1 MIARSL
7 WQPGGTRKTTT
18 TAPSQLEDHLSNSMP
33 YKGETL
39 FDDYLLFPSQLFRG
53 DAYHVL
59 VSVAGILTSGLS
71 KRVMVTKL
79 QLLNLFPLSPSWNR
93 LKQKTK
99 FSSMCCEISITAEEV
114 KFCDKIWRQTISRYL
129 RKSG

>member
-33 YKGETL
+33 YRGETL

-53 DAYHVL
+53 DAYNVL
-59 VSVAGILTSGLS
+59 VSVAVILTSGLS

-79 QLLNLFPLSPSWNR
+79 QLLNFL
-93 LKQKTK
+93 
-99 FSSMCCEISITAEEV
+99 E
-114 KFCDKIWRQTISRYL
+114 
-129 RKSG
+129 

>member
-1 MIARSL
+1 M
-7 WQPGGTRKTTT
+7 
-18 TAPSQLEDHLSNSMP
+18 
-33 YKGETL
+33 
-39 FDDYLLFPSQLFRG
+39 
-53 DAYHVL
+53 L

-99 FSSMCCEISITAEEV
+99 FSSMCCENSIASKVV
-114 KFCDKIWRQTISRYL
+114 KFFTIELNRQLVDICENLFDGRPEPS
-129 RKSG
+129 